1 MVWFWSLGFVC
12 GAVCEVDPSLARENQ
27 KLSPRPPEDLTN
39 SNVLN
44 TDDCW
49 LINIKAPA
57 TLSVQ
62 TAEPDPAGNQVMQL
76 SDIVYKQ
83 VG

>member
-1 MVWFWSLGFVC
+1 M
-12 GAVCEVDPSLARENQ
+12 CEVDPSLARENQ